1 VSRKGYREREWG
13 FLIALCAA
21 LYPILSYLKARL
33 DTTPPSEVT
42 LERGLLP
49 AGGERER
56 PSAQGDESEGRSA
69 TGVDAPSVVRD

>member
-33 DTTPPSEVT
+33 DTPPPSEVT
-42 LERGLLP
+42 LDRGLLS
-49 AGGERER
+49 AREERER
-56 PSAQGDESEGRSA
+56 PSARGNESEGRSA
-69 TGVDAPSVVRD
+69 AGVDAPSVVRD